1 MPQVAY
7 YEYETSPRKLAPKP
21 KKPQNKQKPKPKVEK
36 KEQEK
41 TKLKLELKSKRLVVL
56 KASLIIALLFFM
68 IFRNAK
74 LQEKIYQIQT
84 LKLNI
89 TELQKETDQLEV
101 AIQNSL
107 NLNTVE
113 QSAKEL
119 LGMQKLTVKQS
130 VYIELPKKDYV
141 EPKMQEVIIKEENGF
156 FQRIAKRVRDLF

>member
-7 YEYETSPRKLAPKP
+7 YEYETSPRKVAPRTTNVKKAKP
-21 KKPQNKQKPKPKVEK
+21 KQSK
-36 KEQEK
+36 KEQEEARK
-41 TKLKLELKSKRLVVL
+41 KL
-56 KASLIIALLFFM
+56 
-68 IFRNAK
+68 
-74 LQEKIYQIQT
+74 
-84 LKLNI
+84 
-89 TELQKETDQLEV
+89 ELQKETDQLEV

-141 EPKMQEVIIKEENGF
+141 EPKMQEVIIKEDNSLF
-156 FQRIAKRVRDLF
+156 TRLSKRIKDLF

>member
-7 YEYETSPRKLAPKP
+7 YEYETSPRKVAPRTTNVKKAKP
-21 KKPQNKQKPKPKVEK
+21 KQSK
-36 KEQEK
+36 KEQEEARK
-41 TKLKLELKSKRLVVL
+41 KLELQMKKQVVF
-56 KASLIIALLFFM
+56 KATVIIGILFFM

-84 LKLNI
+84 LKLTI

-141 EPKMQEVIIKEENGF
+141 EPKMQEVIIKEDNSLF
-156 FQRIAKRVRDLF
+156 TRLSKRIKDLF

>member
-21 KKPQNKQKPKPKVEK
+21 KKPQKKLKTKPKVDK

-41 TKLKLELKSKRLVVL
+41 IKKQTELKIKRQVVL
-56 KASLIIALLFFM
+56 KATIIIAILFFM
-68 IFRNAK
+68 IFRNAR

-141 EPKMQEVIIKEENGF
+141 EPKMQEVIIKEDNGLF
-156 FQRIAKRVRDLF
+156 KRIAKRVRDLF

>member
-7 YEYETSPRKLAPKP
+7 YEYETSPRKVAPKRTNV
-21 KKPQNKQKPKPKVEK
+21 KRAKPKQTK
-36 KEQEK
+36 KEQEEARK
-41 TKLKLELKSKRLVVL
+41 KLELQIKRQVVV
-56 KASLIIALLFFM
+56 KATIIIAILFFM

-141 EPKMQEVIIKEENGF
+141 EPKMQEVIIKEDHSIF
-156 FQRIAKRVRDLF
+156 TKLAKRIRDLF